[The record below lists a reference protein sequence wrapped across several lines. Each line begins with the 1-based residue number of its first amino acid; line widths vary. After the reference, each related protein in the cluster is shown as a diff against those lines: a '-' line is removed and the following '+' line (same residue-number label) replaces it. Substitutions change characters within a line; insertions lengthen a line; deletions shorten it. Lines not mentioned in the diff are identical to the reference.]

1 MSKHLR
7 TRRRLILTHFSFAF
21 EAQKTFVALAQRTP
35 SISNAAK
42 MVQFNKKMQ
51 KLWGVGVR
59 EFNVE

>member
-35 SISNAAK
+35 SVSNAAK

-51 KLWGVGVR
+51 SYGVLV
-59 EFNVE
+59 